1 MKTAQVMIVS
11 DEEHLSPASRPLD
24 VRCYETQ
31 DVLVPEDEDDDDEFH

>member
-1 MKTAQVMIVS
+1 MQTSQVMIVS

-31 DVLVPEDEDDDDEFH
+31 DVLVPEDEDENYEFH

>member
-31 DVLVPEDEDDDDEFH
+31 DVLVPEDQEFH

>member
-1 MKTAQVMIVS
+1 MQTSQVMIVS

-31 DVLVPEDEDDDDEFH
+31 DVLMPKDEDENDKFH